1 MAVNINT
8 VYTTVLFI
16 LNKEQRGY
24 IPPAEFNSL
33 AVQVQNDIFESYFP
47 DGNQVNRLNQSNR
60 QNDTEFFDMFK
71 NISYKLFP
79 FEKETDFTYNAAN
92 AGFIY
97 TGTKTIYKLGEI
109 TATTPASQTGQPANI
124 QSVVQLTSK
133 SDYTEITKSK
143 LTLPTANYPIC
154 FTTQTAAAIAPATV
168 PQLLIKVS
176 PATAATTLA
185 VNCLFAPTNPSW
197 AFTVGT
203 LGQYVYNSSLSVDF
217 QLDIAEQNTLIINIL
232 KYAGII
238 IKDPQIVQAAAQ
250 EAQAEETNLK
260 S

>member
-33 AVQVQNDIFESYFP
+33 AVQVQNDIFDTYFP
-47 DGNQVNRLNQSNR
+47 DGNQVNRFNQNNR

-71 NISYKLFP
+71 DISYKLFP

-92 AGFIY
+92 TGFIY
-97 TGTKTIYKLGEI
+97 TANKTIYKLGEI
-109 TATTPASQTGQPANI
+109 IATTPASQTSQPSNI
-124 QSVVQLTSK
+124 ESVVQLTSK
-133 SDYTEITKSK
+133 SDYTEITRSK
-143 LTLPTANYPIC
+143 LTKPTAQYPIC
-154 FTTQTAAAIAPATV
+154 FTTQTAAAIAPATT

-176 PATAATTLA
+176 PASATTTLK
-185 VNCLFAPTNPSW
+185 VNCLFKPIDPSW
-197 AFTVGT
+197 TFTIGS
-203 LGQYVYNSSLSVDF
+203 LGQYVYNTTTSIDF
-217 QLDIAEQNTLIINIL
+217 QLDVSEQNNLIIDIL

-238 IKDPQIVQAAAQ
+238 IKDPQIVQAATQASQQ
-250 EAQAEETNLK
+250 EEINLK
-260 S
+260 R

>member
-8 VYTTVLFI
+8 VYTTVLYI

-33 AVQVQNDIFESYFP
+33 AVQVQNDIFDSYFP

-71 NISYKLFP
+71 DISYKLFP
-79 FEKETDFTYNAAN
+79 FEKETAFTWNAAN
-92 AGFIY
+92 TGFIY

-109 TATTPASQTGQPANI
+109 VATTPASQTGQPA
-124 QSVVQLTSK
+124 QYESVVQLTSK

-143 LTLPTANYPIC
+143 LTAPTAQYPIR
-154 FTTQTAAAIAPATV
+154 FTTQTTAAIAPATT

-176 PATAATTLA
+176 PASATTTLA
-185 VNCLFAPTNPSW
+185 VNCLFKPTDPSW
-197 AFTVGT
+197 GFTVGT
-203 LGQYVYNSSLSVDF
+203 LGQYVYNSATSVNF
-217 QLDIAEQNTLIINIL
+217 ELDTSEQNNLVIEIL

-250 EAQAEETNLK
+250 ASQQEEINLK
-260 S
+260 R

>member
-8 VYTTVLFI
+8 VYTTVLYI

-33 AVQVQNDIFESYFP
+33 AVQVQNDIFDSYFP

-71 NISYKLFP
+71 DISYKLFP
-79 FEKETDFTYNAAN
+79 FEKETAFTWNAAN
-92 AGFIY
+92 TGFIY

-109 TATTPASQTGQPANI
+109 VATTPASQTSQPA
-124 QSVVQLTSK
+124 QYESVVQLTSK

-143 LTLPTANYPIC
+143 LTAPTAQYPIC
-154 FTTQTAAAIAPATV
+154 FTTQTAAAIAPATT

-176 PATAATTLA
+176 PASATTTLA
-185 VNCLFAPTNPSW
+185 VNCLFKPIDPSW
-197 AFTVGT
+197 GFTVGT
-203 LGQYVYNSSLSVDF
+203 LGQYVYNSATSVNF
-217 QLDIAEQNTLIINIL
+217 ELDTSEQNNLVIEIL

-250 EAQAEETNLK
+250 ASQQEEINLK
-260 S
+260 R

>member
-8 VYTTVLFI
+8 VYTTVLYI

-33 AVQVQNDIFESYFP
+33 AVQVQNDIFDSYFP

-71 NISYKLFP
+71 DISYKLFP
-79 FEKETDFTYNAAN
+79 FEKETAFTWNAAN
-92 AGFIY
+92 EGFIY

-109 TATTPASQTGQPANI
+109 IATTPASQTGQPA
-124 QSVVQLTSK
+124 QYESVVQLTSK

-143 LTLPTANYPIC
+143 LTAPTAQYPIC
-154 FTTQTAAAIAPATV
+154 FTTQTAAAIAPATT

-176 PATAATTLA
+176 PASATTTLA
-185 VNCLFAPTNPSW
+185 VNCLFKPTNPSW
-197 AFTVGT
+197 CFTVGT
-203 LGQYVYNSSLSVDF
+203 LGQYVYNSATSVDF
-217 QLDIAEQNTLIINIL
+217 ELDTSEQNNLVIEIL

-250 EAQAEETNLK
+250 ASQQEEINLK
-260 S
+260 R

>member
-8 VYTTVLFI
+8 VYTTVLYI

-33 AVQVQNDIFESYFP
+33 AVQVQNDIFDSYFP

-71 NISYKLFP
+71 DISYKLFP
-79 FEKETDFTYNAAN
+79 FEKETAFTWNAAN
-92 AGFIY
+92 KGFIY

-109 TATTPASQTGQPANI
+109 IATTPASQTGQPA
-124 QSVVQLTSK
+124 QYESVVQLTSK

-143 LTLPTANYPIC
+143 LTAPTAQYPIC
-154 FTTQTAAAIAPATV
+154 FTTQTAAAIAPATT

-176 PATAATTLA
+176 PASATTTLA
-185 VNCLFAPTNPSW
+185 VNCLFKPTDPSW
-197 AFTVGT
+197 GFTVGT
-203 LGQYVYNSSLSVDF
+203 LGQYVYNSATSVDF
-217 QLDIAEQNTLIINIL
+217 ELDTSEQNNLVIEIL

-250 EAQAEETNLK
+250 ASQQEEINLK
-260 S
+260 R

>member
-8 VYTTVLFI
+8 VYTTVLYI

-33 AVQVQNDIFESYFP
+33 AVQVQNDIFDSYFP

-60 QNDTEFFDMFK
+60 QNHTEFFDMFK
-71 NISYKLFP
+71 DISYKLFP
-79 FEKETDFTYNAAN
+79 FEKETAFTWNAAN
-92 AGFIY
+92 TGFIY

-109 TATTPASQTGQPANI
+109 VATTPASQTGQPA
-124 QSVVQLTSK
+124 QYESVVQLTSK

-143 LTLPTANYPIC
+143 LTAPTAQYPIC
-154 FTTQTAAAIAPATV
+154 FTTQTAAAIAPATT

-176 PATAATTLA
+176 PASATTTLA
-185 VNCLFAPTNPSW
+185 VNCLFKPTDPSW
-197 AFTVGT
+197 GFTVGT
-203 LGQYVYNSSLSVDF
+203 LGQYVYNSATSVNF
-217 QLDIAEQNTLIINIL
+217 ELDTSEQNNLVIEIL

-250 EAQAEETNLK
+250 ASQQEEINLK
-260 S
+260 R

>member
-33 AVQVQNDIFESYFP
+33 AAQVQNDIFESYFP

-71 NISYKLFP
+71 DISYKLFP
-79 FEKETDFTYNAAN
+79 FTKEVSFTST
-92 AGFIY
+92 AGVDPRWTPSIES
-97 TGTKTIYKLGEI
+97 IYKLGVV
-109 TATTPASQTGQPANI
+109 TANYLNTGADDSSMVNM
-124 QSVVQLTSK
+124 L
-133 SDYTEITKSK
+133 DYKEYKEVNKSK
-143 LTLPTANYPIC
+143 LTKPTKKYPIA
-154 FTTQTAAAIAPATV
+154 FTENAIVANKSVLALSISPLPNTV
-168 PQLLIKVS
+168 S
-176 PATAATTLA
+176 
-185 VNCLFAPTNPSW
+185 VNCLLTPTAPSW
-197 AFTVGT
+197 GFTVGS
-203 LGQYVYNSSLSVDF
+203 LGQYVYSSTTSVDF
-217 QLDIAEQNTLIINIL
+217 ELDISEQNTLIINIL

-238 IKDPQIVQAAAQ
+238 INDPQIIQAAAQ
-250 EAQAEETNLK
+250 EAQSEETNLK

>member
-8 VYTTVLFI
+8 VYTTVLYI

-33 AVQVQNDIFESYFP
+33 AVQVQNDIFDSYFP

-71 NISYKLFP
+71 DISYKLFP
-79 FEKETDFTYNAAN
+79 FEKETAFTWNAAN
-92 AGFIY
+92 TGFIY

-109 TATTPASQTGQPANI
+109 IATTPASQTGQPAQYESI
-124 QSVVQLTSK
+124 VQLTSK

-143 LTLPTANYPIC
+143 LTAPTAQYPIC
-154 FTTQTAAAIAPATV
+154 FTTQTAAAIAPATI

-176 PATAATTLA
+176 PASATTTLA
-185 VNCLFAPTNPSW
+185 VNCLFKPTDPSW
-197 AFTVGT
+197 GFTVGT
-203 LGQYVYNSSLSVDF
+203 LGQYVYNSATSVNF
-217 QLDIAEQNTLIINIL
+217 ELDTSEQNNLVIEIL

-250 EAQAEETNLK
+250 ASQQEEINLK
-260 S
+260 R

>member
-47 DGNQVNRLNQSNR
+47 DGNQVNRFNQSNR

-71 NISYKLFP
+71 DISYKLFP
-79 FEKETDFTYNAAN
+79 FTKEVSFTSNGA
-92 AGFIY
+92 ISPRW
-97 TGTKTIYKLGEI
+97 TPSVSTVYKLGVI
-109 TATTPASQTGQPANI
+109 TANYLNTGAND
-124 QSVVQLTSK
+124 SSMVNML
-133 SDYTEITKSK
+133 DYKEYQEVNKSK
-143 LTLPTANYPIC
+143 LTKPTKKYPAA
-154 FTTQTAAAIAPATV
+154 FTENAIVATKSV
-168 PQLLIKVS
+168 LALSISPIPNSVS
-176 PATAATTLA
+176 
-185 VNCLFAPTNPSW
+185 VNCLLNPTAPSW
-197 AFTVGT
+197 SFAVGT
-203 LGQYVYNSSLSVDF
+203 LGQYIYNSTTSVDF
-217 QLDIAEQNTLIINIL
+217 ELDISEQNTLIINIL

-238 IKDPQIVQAAAQ
+238 IKDPQIVQVAAQ

>member
-8 VYTTVLFI
+8 VYTTVVYI

-33 AVQVQNDIFESYFP
+33 AVQVQNDIFDSYFP

-71 NISYKLFP
+71 DISYKLFP
-79 FEKETDFTYNAAN
+79 FEKETAFTWNAAN
-92 AGFIY
+92 TGFIY

-109 TATTPASQTGQPANI
+109 VATTPASQTGQPA
-124 QSVVQLTSK
+124 QYESVVQLTSK

-143 LTLPTANYPIC
+143 LTAPTAQYPIR
-154 FTTQTAAAIAPATV
+154 FTTQTTAAIAPATT

-176 PATAATTLA
+176 PASATTTLA
-185 VNCLFAPTNPSW
+185 VNCLFKPTDPSW
-197 AFTVGT
+197 GFTVGT
-203 LGQYVYNSSLSVDF
+203 LGQYVYNSATSVDF
-217 QLDIAEQNTLIINIL
+217 ELDTSEQNNLVIEIL

-250 EAQAEETNLK
+250 ASQQEEINLK
-260 S
+260 R

>member
-33 AVQVQNDIFESYFP
+33 AVQVQNDIFDTYFP

-71 NISYKLFP
+71 DISYKLFP
-79 FEKETDFTYNAAN
+79 FEKETDFTYNPAN
-92 AGFIY
+92 KGFIY

-109 TATTPASQTGQPANI
+109 TATTPASQTGQPSNI
-124 QSVVQLTSK
+124 ESVVQLTSK
-133 SDYTEITKSK
+133 SDYTEITRSK
-143 LTLPTANYPIC
+143 LTKPTAQYPIC
-154 FTTQTAAAIAPATV
+154 FTTQTAAAIAPATT

-176 PATAATTLA
+176 PALATTTLK
-185 VNCLFAPTNPSW
+185 VNCLFKPIDPSW
-197 AFTVGT
+197 EFTVGS
-203 LGQYVYNSSLSVDF
+203 LGQYVYNATTSVDF
-217 QLDIAEQNTLIINIL
+217 QLDISEQNNLIIDIL

-238 IKDPQIVQAAAQ
+238 IKDPQIVQAATQASQQ
-250 EAQAEETNLK
+250 EEINLK
-260 S
+260 R